1 MAEQEQK
8 PVVSS
13 TAGKGS
19 KAPGNQSSWQ
29 GEVFSELKILVAVLT
44 VTVLLF
50 HFLTQLVVVVGSSM
64 YPTLHDGDLLL
75 AWRLNYQPEAGDVVI
90 IHKETEVIRET
101 IVKRVIAVGGQTVE
115 LDYDQNAVY
124 VDGVRIEEDYINLE
138 PDDPMEPRGDVFSID
153 VPEGSIFVMGDNR
166 NDSTDSRFTW
176 ELGVID
182 EGYVIGKALFVFFPF
197 QDMQI
202 LKD

>member
-1 MAEQEQK
+1 MAEQEQA
-8 PVVSS
+8 PQRGRRE
-13 TAGKGS
+13 AKGTQ
-19 KAPGNQSSWQ
+19 KEDRKTTWQ
-29 GEVFSELKILVAVLT
+29 QEVFSELKILAVVLT
-44 VTVLLF
+44 ATILIF
-50 HFLTQLVVVVGSSM
+50 HFLTQLIVVVGPSM

-90 IHKETEVIRET
+90 LHKETDVIQET

-124 VDGVRIEEDYINLE
+124 VDGVRLEEDYINLE
-138 PDDPMEPRGDVFSID
+138 ETDPMEPRGDVSRID

-166 NDSTDSRFTW
+166 NHSTDSRYTV
-176 ELGVID
+176 ELGVVD

-197 QDMQI
+197 SHVQF
-202 LKD
+202 LEV